1 MTTSPDTS
9 DMTPEEL
16 AIADDF
22 EKGWSEERLDAAEFS
37 WGPGLVD
44 VLPHVLAKKITEQA
58 QKDGISDLQV
68 IQTAL
73 FEYFN
78 KSAA

>member
-16 AIADDF
+16 AIAADF
-22 EKGWSEERLDAAEFS
+22 EKGWSERLDATEFS

-44 VLPHVLAKKITEQA
+44 VLPHVLAKKIAEQA
-58 QKDGISDLQV
+58 QRDGISDLQV